1 MLFMET
7 VVTFSENHTIL
18 LNSILIIR
26 WGRIIVEKLR
36 VYQVVKISPPFIE
49 PGGLLS
55 SSP

>member
-1 MLFMET
+1 MET